1 MKKAE
6 LEERLA
12 QAEER
17 LAQAEETL
25 KAIIEICNRSGDD
38 VLKKFNDDSME
49 RIGKSI
55 YNQSSVYPLKT
66 GMIESQARWYFV
78 LNK

>member
-6 LEERLA
+6 L
-12 QAEER
+12 EER

-25 KAIIEICNRSGDD
+25 KAIIEICNRSDED
-38 VLKKFNDDSME
+38 VLKKFNEDSME
-49 RIGKSI
+49 RIGKAI

-66 GMIESQARWYFV
+66 GMIESQARWYFMH
-78 LNK
+78 N